1 MRLLI
6 ILLASSTLSAC
17 GGAGNQTV
25 GSASTPAAAG
35 GGTPGTGAGTTPGS
49 GHTFIA
55 PTEVKTYAGIGGVH
69 SFKYKT
75 NNIGANPLP
84 VGVQGTS
91 SQYGQ
96 LYAGDATTARNSNIS
111 ITYNPR
117 DAIFDLTI
125 NQPLGNVN
133 QTTRFQDPAHRTDF
147 GGASQPQ
154 DGVPDL
160 SANGVQYLENGSG
173 SGTLDYDRS
182 QSNIFPIGTDG
193 ASVTRS
199 TFFYQKPGTPTKTKY
214 VTFAGFVRNATSTAL
229 VVPSSGSSYIEQSN
243 TLERA
248 AFAYGERSSN
258 SGVPTTGTG
267 TYSGDMIGTLVFN
280 PLLDTDATAPT
291 YFQWL
296 SGTSRTTI
304 DFAANTFAISL
315 NGSVTAPGFDVYT
328 TRVFSLPAGSTF
340 AAAGAG
346 RIDLVT
352 AGGFLGQFNSASF
365 TYPDR
370 TIFNLNIAGS
380 SVDGAF
386 FGPAANEVGGGFR
399 IVGGTPDERI
409 DILGTFVGAK

>member
-25 GSASTPAAAG
+25 GSASTPAAVG
-35 GGTPGTGAGTTPGS
+35 GATPGTGTGTTPSS
-49 GHTFIA
+49 GHTFVA

-69 SFKYKT
+69 SYKYTT

-91 SQYGQ
+91 SQYNQ

-117 DAIFDLTI
+117 DAIFDLVI
-125 NQPLGNVN
+125 AQPLGNVN

-147 GGASQPQ
+147 GGASEPQ
-154 DGVPDL
+154 EGVPNL
-160 SANGVQYLENGSG
+160 PIAGVQYLQVG
-173 SGTLDYDRS
+173 SGTGTQAYDTS
-182 QSNIFPIGTDG
+182 QSTVFPIGTDG

-199 TFFYQKPGTPTKTKY
+199 TFFTQKPGTATKY
-214 VTFAGFVRNATSTAL
+214 VTFAGFVRNATTTIQVNPTTGA
-229 VVPSSGSSYIEQSN
+229 SYMEQNN

-248 AFAYGERSSN
+248 AFAYGERSAN

-267 TYSGDMIGTLVFN
+267 TYNGAMIGTLVFN
-280 PLLDTDATAPT
+280 PLLDTDAAAPT

-304 DFAANTFAISL
+304 DFAASTFAIAL
-315 NGSVTAPGFDVYT
+315 NGTVTAPGFDVYT
-328 TRVFSLPAGSTF
+328 TRVFSLPTNSTF
-340 AAAGAG
+340 TAAGAG
-346 RIDLVT
+346 RLDLVT
-352 AGGFLGQFNSASF
+352 AGGFLGQFSSASF
-365 TYPDR
+365 TYPSSQV
-370 TIFNLNIAGS
+370 FNLNIAGS

>member
-25 GSASTPAAAG
+25 GSASTPAAVG
-35 GGTPGTGAGTTPGS
+35 GGTPGTGSTPSS
-49 GHTFIA
+49 GHTFVA
-55 PTEVKTYAGIGGVH
+55 PTEVKTYSGIGGVH
-69 SFKYKT
+69 SYQYTT
-75 NNIGANPLP
+75 NNLGANPLP

-91 SQYGQ
+91 TQYNQ

-117 DAIFDLTI
+117 DAIFDLVI
-125 NQPLGNVN
+125 NQPNGNVN
-133 QTTRFQDPAHRTDF
+133 QTVRFQDPAHRTDF
-147 GGASQPQ
+147 GGASKPQ
-154 DGVPDL
+154 DGVPNL
-160 SANGVQYLENGSG
+160 AASGIQYLEVGSG
-173 SGTLDYDRS
+173 SGTLVYDSS
-182 QSNIFPIGTDG
+182 QSNIFPIGGDG
-193 ASVTRS
+193 ASVRRS
-199 TFFYQKPGTPTKTKY
+199 TFFLQKPGTTTKY

-229 VVPSSGSSYIEQSN
+229 IVPAAGASFIEQNNS
-243 TLERA
+243 LERA
-248 AFAYGERSSN
+248 AFAFGERSSN

-280 PLLDTDATAPT
+280 PLLDTDASAPT

-296 SGTSRTTI
+296 AGRATTI
-304 DFAANTFAISL
+304 VDFAASKFTIAL
-315 NGSVTAPGFDVYT
+315 NGSVTPPGFDVYT
-328 TRVFSLPAGSTF
+328 TRTFARPAGSTF

-346 RIDLVT
+346 RIDLV
-352 AGGFLGQFNSASF
+352 ASGGFLGQFSSASF
-365 TYPDR
+365 TYPDT

-386 FGPAANEVGGGFR
+386 FGPIANEVGGGFR

-409 DILGTFVGAK
+409 DILGTFVGGK